1 MKSAYELAMERAGI
15 EVVKKLSEEQKKRI
29 SEVEALYKSK
39 KAEAELSLDARKQKA
54 KDMTELEQIK
64 SDFTV
69 EIASINS
76 KLEREKEKI
85 RNS

>member
-15 EVVKKLSEEQKKRI
+15 EPVKKLTEEQKKRI
-29 SEVEALYKSK
+29 SEIEALYKSK
-39 KAEAELSLDARKQKA
+39 KAEAELSVNARKQKA
-54 KDMTELEQIK
+54 KNIAELEQINR
-64 SDFTV
+64 DFTV
-69 EIASINS
+69 ELASINS

>member
-1 MKSAYELAMERAGI
+1 MKSAYELAMERAG
-15 EVVKKLSEEQKKRI
+15 VAPVQKLTEEQKKKI

-39 KAEAELSLDARKQKA
+39 RAEAELSVNARKLKA
-54 KDMTELEQIK
+54 KDMAELEQINN
-64 SDFTV
+64 DFTV
-69 EIASINS
+69 ELASINS

>member
-1 MKSAYELAMERAGI
+1 MKSAYELAMERSGI
-15 EVVKKLSEEQKKRI
+15 DIVKKLTQEQKKKI
-29 SEVEALYKSK
+29 SEIEALYKSK
-39 KAEAELSLDARKQKA
+39 RAEAELSLNARKPKA
-54 KDMTELEQIK
+54 KNMAELVQIN

-69 EIASINS
+69 ELASINS

>member
-1 MKSAYELAMERAGI
+1 MKSAYELAMERSGI
-15 EVVKKLSEEQKKRI
+15 TPVKKLTEEQKKKI
-29 SEVEALYKSK
+29 SETEALYKSK
-39 KAEAELSLDARKQKA
+39 RAEAELSLNARKPKA
-54 KDMTELEQIK
+54 KNMAELEQIN

-69 EIASINS
+69 ELASINS